1 MLFRST
7 VQYQTPFKQVEEFLD
22 KADIRDYYEHYRSQ
36 GQALKFEQVMDW
48 LGEYADEQKIQEKGE
63 SLEGETLEIY
73 PNGQY
78 ITRSSQMVEVER
90 QASIAYQTAKELLL
104 RAAGVL

>member
-1 MLFRST
+1 M
-7 VQYQTPFKQVEEFLD
+7 EEFLD

-63 SLEGETLEIY
+63 SLEGETLEI
-73 PNGQY
+73 
-78 ITRSSQMVEVER
+78 
-90 QASIAYQTAKELLL
+90 
-104 RAAGVL
+104 